1 MGGKTMERNGGLMT
15 AKAKY
20 TAMKERDDFK

>member
-1 MGGKTMERNGGLMT
+1 MGGKTMEKNGGLMT

-20 TAMKERDDFK
+20 TAMKERGDFK

>member
-1 MGGKTMERNGGLMT
+1 MGGKTMEKNGGIMT

-20 TAMKERDDFK
+20 TAMKERGDLK